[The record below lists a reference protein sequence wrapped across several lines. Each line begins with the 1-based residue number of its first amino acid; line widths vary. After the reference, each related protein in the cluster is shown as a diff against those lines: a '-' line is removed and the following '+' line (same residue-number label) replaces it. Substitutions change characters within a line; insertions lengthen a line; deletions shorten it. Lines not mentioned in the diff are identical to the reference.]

1 MSKAQS
7 FQGMAAMGRVWLPEG
22 PEGDAIL
29 DELVKFPAGA
39 HDEEV
44 DNGAM
49 IGRALMEAHPAI
61 IKIKEKKPESLAAED
76 WSLVLGTEK
85 KRGINMESTA

>member
-1 MSKAQS
+1 
-7 FQGMAAMGRVWLPEG
+7 
-22 PEGDAIL
+22 
-29 DELVKFPAGA
+29 
-39 HDEEV
+39 
-44 DNGAM
+44 M

-61 IKIKEKKPESLAAED
+61 IKIQEKKPESLAAED